1 MLDCKSKGL
10 GSSPAM
16 VITFI
21 ISGMAKRIYWTV
33 STNESMW
40 PSGAVSKVWKEKQEK
55 APIKGVGSNPTE
67 AHVFP
72 RN

>member
-1 MLDCKSKGL
+1 
-10 GSSPAM
+10 M

-33 STNESMW
+33 STIENMW

-55 APIKGVGSNPTE
+55 APIKFVGSNPTE
-67 AHVFP
+67 AHREILDAFLL
-72 RN
+72 